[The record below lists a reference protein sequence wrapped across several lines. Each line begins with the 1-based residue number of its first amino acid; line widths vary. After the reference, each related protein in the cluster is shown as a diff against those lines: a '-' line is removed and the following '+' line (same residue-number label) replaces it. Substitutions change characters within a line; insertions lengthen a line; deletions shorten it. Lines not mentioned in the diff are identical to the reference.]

1 MSTNTDSRPEILQKL
16 DGNWVATGDIM
27 GKPVQY
33 NVKNAPAL
41 QGQFTEISM
50 NDVQVPSEYEARIFI
65 GFDSDANQI
74 IAHWLDSF
82 GAQYSIPHGTGTIS
96 ENGIEF
102 IVPYP
107 TNFFK
112 DKFTYSPENDT
123 WTLEITAQ
131 QPDGM
136 WQHFARYSFCRAR

>member
-1 MSTNTDSRPEILQKL
+1 MSSNSDNRPPILQKL
-16 DGNWVATGDIM
+16 DGHWVATGDIM
-27 GKPVQY
+27 GKLVQY
-33 NVKNAPAL
+33 NVINSAAL

-50 NDVQVPSEYEARIFI
+50 NDVQVPSQYEARIFI
-65 GFDSDANQI
+65 GYDSDANQV
-74 IAHWLDSF
+74 IAHWMDNF

-107 TNFFK
+107 NSFFK
-112 DKFTYSPENDT
+112 DKFEYSPQDDT

-131 QPDGM
+131 QPNGS
-136 WQHFARYSFCRAR
+136 WKHFARYAFRRAI